1 MPYPQMTLGK
11 RTKVARYDD
20 ILEIDSDLGGSGL
33 RVGIVMSRFNLDP
46 SEGLLSYCVEELRKR
61 GVASENLL
69 IVTVPGVL
77 EIPLALY
84 RMAAGC
90 RFDALVAL
98 GAVIR
103 GETYHFQVVANE
115 CATGIAAVQ
124 RDTQVPVANAV
135 IITDDDDQ
143 AIARMHAKGADAART
158 AIEMANLL
166 RQLDERARSASQPGP
181 AIDAASAMQRFGA
194 SEP

>member
-1 MPYPQMTLGK
+1 MPYLKMTLGK

-20 ILEIDSDLGGSGL
+20 ILEIDSDLSGSRL

-61 GVASENLL
+61 GVPAENLL

-84 RMAAGC
+84 KMATGC
-90 RFDALVAL
+90 RFDALIAL

-103 GETYHFQVVANE
+103 GETYHFEVLANE
-115 CATGIAAVQ
+115 CAAGIASVQ
-124 RDTQVPVANAV
+124 RDTRVPVANAV
-135 IITDDDDQ
+135 IVTDDDDQ
-143 AIARMHAKGADAART
+143 AIARMHAKGADAAR
-158 AIEMANLL
+158 AVIEMTNLL
-166 RQLDERARSASQPGP
+166 RQLDRFARSASQ
-181 AIDAASAMQRFGA
+181 
-194 SEP
+194 

>member
-77 EIPLALY
+77 EIPIALY

-115 CATGIAAVQ
+115 CAAGIAAVQ

-143 AIARMHAKGADAART
+143 AIARMHVKGADAART

-166 RQLDERARSASQPGP
+166 RQLDERARPASQLGT
-181 AIDAASAMQRFGA
+181 AIGATSGTQRSGA
-194 SEP
+194 CRT

>member
-1 MPYPQMTLGK
+1 MPYLQMTLDK

-20 ILEIDSDLGGSGL
+20 ILELDSDFNGSGL
-33 RVGIVMSRFNLDP
+33 RVGVVMSRFNLDP

-61 GVASENLL
+61 GVASENVL

-77 EIPLALY
+77 EIPLVLY
-84 RMAAGC
+84 KMAAAC

-115 CATGIAAVQ
+115 CTAGIAAVQ

-166 RQLDERARSASQPGP
+166 RQLDGHTRSASQPGT
-181 AIDAASAMQRFGA
+181 AIGAAITQQRFGI
-194 SEP
+194 SGT